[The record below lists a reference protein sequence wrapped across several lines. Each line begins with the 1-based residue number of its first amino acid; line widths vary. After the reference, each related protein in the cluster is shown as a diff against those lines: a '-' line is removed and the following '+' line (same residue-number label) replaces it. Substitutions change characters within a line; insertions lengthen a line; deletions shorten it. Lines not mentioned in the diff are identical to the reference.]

1 MKIRRE
7 DMMTN
12 AMTGPANTTLLWST
26 VLGLTA
32 AVGSYGLACVFPFAA
47 LAALAAVTLPTRR
60 AAMLLAAMWFVNQVI
75 GFTLLS
81 YPHDGQAVA
90 WGAIIGVAAFAG
102 LGAAKVAFG
111 RETRLISLRSLAA
124 LAASIIAYQLIMFF
138 GAYAMG
144 GFESSTPA
152 IVAEVARNDAF
163 WFAGLAAMRV
173 TLGATLPRWFG
184 SAQTLRT
191 A

>member
-1 MKIRRE
+1 
-7 DMMTN
+7 MTN
-12 AMTGPANTTLLWST
+12 AVTGPASTTLLWSA

-47 LAALAAVTLPTRR
+47 LAALAAVTLPTRQ
-60 AAMLLAAMWFVNQVI
+60 AAGLLGAMWLVNQVI

-102 LGAAKVAFG
+102 LAAAKMTYGA
-111 RETRLISLRSLAA
+111 ENKLISVRTVGA
-124 LAASIIAYQLIMFF
+124 LAASITAYQAIMFV
-138 GAYAMG
+138 GAYLMN
-144 GFESSTPA
+144 GFESSTAA
-152 IVAEVARNDAF
+152 IVADVARNDVM
-163 WFAGLAAMRV
+163 WFAGLAALRLA
-173 TLGATLPRWFG
+173 LGASLPRWF
-184 SAQTLRT
+184 AAPQT

>member
-1 MKIRRE
+1 
-7 DMMTN
+7 MTN
-12 AMTGPANTTLLWST
+12 ATTGPANTTLTWSA

-32 AVGSYGLACVFPFAA
+32 ALGSYGLACVFPFAA
-47 LAALAAVTLPTRR
+47 LAALAAVTLPTRQ
-60 AAMLLAAMWFVNQVI
+60 AALLLGAMWLVNQVI

-102 LGAAKVAFG
+102 LFTAKVAFG
-111 RETRLISLRSLAA
+111 SENRLVSVRTIGA
-124 LAASIIAYQLIMFF
+124 LVASIVAYQAIMFV
-138 GAYAMG
+138 GAYAMN
-144 GFESSTPA
+144 GFESSTAA
-152 IVAEVARNDAF
+152 IVAEVARNDLF
-163 WFAGLAAMRV
+163 WFAGLAALRV
-173 TLGATLPRWFG
+173 ALGTALPRWFG

>member
-1 MKIRRE
+1 MRN
-7 DMMTN
+7 T
-12 AMTGPANTTLLWST
+12 MTGPANTTLIWSA

-32 AVGSYGLACVFPFAA
+32 ALGSYGLACVFPFAA
-47 LAALAAVTLPTRR
+47 LSALAAVTLPMRQ
-60 AAMLLAAMWFVNQVI
+60 AALLLGAMWLVNQVI

-102 LGAAKVAFG
+102 LGAAKAAFG
-111 RETRLISLRSLAA
+111 TETNLVSLRTIAA
-124 LAASIIAYQLIMFF
+124 LAASIVAYQAIMFV
-138 GAYAMG
+138 GAYAMN

-152 IVAEVARNDAF
+152 IVAEVARNDAL
-163 WFAGLAAMRV
+163 WFAGLTALRLA
-173 TLGATLPRWFG
+173 LGTALPRWFG